1 MAETIAEELLVQI
14 RLKTEALEEGMAEMR
29 SILAKGSAQ
38 AEKLSVRQTATA
50 KKAAREQVR
59 AEQEAQTARIT
70 AIRAAE
76 AEAKRAAEESAR
88 AAEEA
93 AERAKAAQAR
103 LAAAAAAAFALIVK
117 AVKEAVDAANEYNN
131 AMVGLESLANGV
143 GQDFGRLKAAA
154 EELAADGLM
163 PVSDAA
169 AALKNLLARGFDAQ
183 EAIDLIKRL
192 KDASAFGRQGQLS
205 MGEAVRS
212 ATEGLKN
219 ENSVLVDNSGVTK
232 NVSVMW
238 SEYAAK
244 IGKTTDKLTTAEKR
258 QAEYAGIMQET
269 AYQVGDAA
277 RYAEEFA
284 GKQAAL
290 EAAQL
295 RVNQAFGAAAQD
307 ALTPL
312 VEAAA
317 PLLDALTEFIERNP
331 ELVAGITGT
340 AAAGTALTV
349 VFMGWKVAT
358 LALAGAM
365 GTLQASL
372 GVIGAISLVVGAVAG
387 LAVACEN
394 AKAPAEELADELDG
408 LKREMQELGQSAS
421 GAEDALKVLEE
432 ASSTTEEL
440 TAAKRTLAQVL
451 PQVVIGYDNEG
462 NAILATNDII
472 RQQIGLMRE
481 KQRLALEEAR
491 AAAKEAT
498 ETAKLNEEAAQ
509 IRMDN
514 LRQQYEETEKYYDDM
529 LAAAQNYSDEER
541 ALLEGYREDAR
552 QQNMQQQAE
561 VAQEIADARLQ
572 TGLKLQEQYAIEN
585 QLLGEQDAAVQL
597 AMQDTMELAAQ
608 QQLSAEEYLA
618 LLQETLND
626 EQQMAQYRAQAAQ
639 AAQEEAD
646 SIKVLTDEQ
655 SALNEAQSAA
665 KTMQNARQLRA
676 YVNEVKNGTK
686 GTRTYKAAVE
696 GLKKEY
702 GDLFP
707 SIEDSIDAIDGLVGA
722 QEESAQKAV
731 SAARTAIQNLMES
744 QRAILAVSAA
754 SSQAAKEASSLLA
767 VLAGLD
773 AALAGLGTGAL
784 PSISVGGGGGGGG
797 GGSSKSRWEKELD
810 ELEHYANLGED
821 VTRRQIDAI
830 QRILKEE
837 KLSTEKR
844 WELEEQLYE
853 KTNELLEN
861 KIDLYKSLT
870 ELTVEEA
877 SQQAAALT
885 YMLQTYK
892 LTAEERASLTEQLNE
907 TKKALDGDYL
917 RDYIAHLNRI
927 LAEEKLN
934 AAQRK
939 NILNEIMQARIS
951 LMQKEREQMQEAID
965 ARIEAI
971 EDERDA
977 QLKAIDEEIA
987 ALDELLQ
994 ARKRAKQ
1001 EEDDQDTLRRL
1012 QESLRYERDDYN
1024 RQQLEKQIEEKQKE
1038 IADRKFEEDIQDRK
1052 DALKAQQDAI
1062 RESADAEI
1070 KALQKMKEQRMNWY
1084 DEQLEMQQEYS
1095 EGSLEMQQLLND
1107 TRAEKLDESNRILNQ
1122 KTDEGQQRN
1131 VDTLLGYQGAMSGAG
1146 DTLGSS
1152 LETALSGHYD
1162 SVVSGANAMADAV
1175 VSAAQ
1180 RAAAE
1185 IQALQ
1190 AMTAAVV
1197 SAGAAGV
1204 SAVAGKNSITVTQNF
1219 NTPTATPSTIRS
1231 AGRKL
1236 AQDLL
1241 KR

>member
-131 AMVGLESLANGV
+131 AMVGLESLANGA
-143 GQDFGRLKAAA
+143 GQDFGALKAAA

-244 IGKTTDKLTTAEKR
+244 IGKTADKLTIAEKR

-317 PLLDALTEFIERNP
+317 PLLDALAEFIERNP

-462 NAILATNDII
+462 NAILATNDIL

-498 ETAKLNEEAAQ
+498 ETAKLKEEAAQ

-529 LAAAQNYSDEER
+529 LAAAQNYSDKER

-552 QQNMQQQAE
+552 QQNRQQQAE
-561 VAQEIADARLQ
+561 AAQEIADARLQ

-797 GGSSKSRWEKELD
+797 GSSKSRREKELD

-853 KTNELLEN
+853 KTNELLKN

-939 NILNEIMQARIS
+939 NILNEIIQARIS

-977 QLKAIDEEIA
+977 QLKAIDEETA
-987 ALDELLQ
+987 ALDKLLQ

-1001 EEDDQDTLRRL
+1001 EGDDQDTLRRL

-1095 EGSLEMQQLLND
+1095 EDSLEMQQLLND
-1107 TRAEKLDESNRILNQ
+1107 TRVEKLDESNRILNQ

-1204 SAVAGKNSITVTQNF
+1204 SAVAGKSSITVTQNF

>member
-131 AMVGLESLANGV
+131 AMVGLESLANGA
-143 GQDFGRLKAAA
+143 GQDFGALKAAA

-244 IGKTTDKLTTAEKR
+244 IGKAADKLTTAEKR

-295 RVNQAFGAAAQD
+295 RVNQALGAAAQD

-317 PLLDALTEFIERNP
+317 PLLDALAEFIERNP

-394 AKAPAEELADELDG
+394 AKAPADELDG

-498 ETAKLNEEAAQ
+498 ETAKLKEEAAQ

-552 QQNMQQQAE
+552 QQNRQQQAE
-561 VAQEIADARLQ
+561 AAQEIADARLQ

-597 AMQDTMELAAQ
+597 AMQDTMELATQ

-618 LLQETLND
+618 LLQETLNN

-702 GDLFP
+702 GSLFP

-784 PSISVGGGGGGGG
+784 PSIPVGGGGGGGG

-987 ALDELLQ
+987 ALDKLLQ

-1095 EGSLEMQQLLND
+1095 EDSLEMQQLLND

-1122 KTDEGQQRN
+1122 KTDEGQRRN

-1204 SAVAGKNSITVTQNF
+1204 SAVAGKNSVTVTQNF

>member
-59 AEQEAQTARIT
+59 AEQEAQNARIT
-70 AIRAAE
+70 AIRATE

-131 AMVGLESLANGV
+131 AMVGLESLANGA
-143 GQDFGRLKAAA
+143 GQDFGALKAAA

-169 AALKNLLARGFDAQ
+169 VALKNLLARGFDAQ

-244 IGKTTDKLTTAEKR
+244 IGKTADKLTTAEKR

-295 RVNQAFGAAAQD
+295 RVNQALGA
-307 ALTPL
+307 
-312 VEAAA
+312 
-317 PLLDALTEFIERNP
+317 
-331 ELVAGITGT
+331 

-432 ASSTTEEL
+432 TTSTTEEL
-440 TAAKRTLAQVL
+440 AAAKRTLAQVL

-481 KQRLALEEAR
+481 KQRLALEEAL

-498 ETAKLNEEAAQ
+498 ETAKLKEEAAQ

-561 VAQEIADARLQ
+561 AAQEIADARLQ

-665 KTMQNARQLRA
+665 KTMQNARQMRA
-676 YVNEVKNGTK
+676 YVNEVKNGAK

-707 SIEDSIDAIDGLVGA
+707 NIEDSIDAIDGLVGA

-773 AALAGLGTGAL
+773 AALAGLGTGSL

-951 LMQKEREQMQEAID
+951 LMQKEREQLQEAID

-987 ALDELLQ
+987 ALDKLLQ

-1095 EGSLEMQQLLND
+1095 EDSLEMQQLLND

-1131 VDTLLGYQGAMSGAG
+1131 VDTLLGYQSAMSGAG

-1197 SAGAAGV
+1197 SAGVAGV
-1204 SAVAGKNSITVTQNF
+1204 SAVAGKSSVTVTQNF

>member
-29 SILAKGSAQ
+29 SILAKGSAEV
-38 AEKLSVRQTATA
+38 EKLSVRQTATA

-59 AEQEAQTARIT
+59 AEQEAQNARIT

-131 AMVGLESLANGV
+131 AMVGLESLANGA
-143 GQDFGRLKAAA
+143 GQDFGALKAAA

-244 IGKTTDKLTTAEKR
+244 IGKTADKLTTAEKR

-317 PLLDALTEFIERNP
+317 PLLDALAEFIERNP

-394 AKAPAEELADELDG
+394 AKAPADELDG

-462 NAILATNDII
+462 NAILATNDIL

-552 QQNMQQQAE
+552 QQNRQQQAE
-561 VAQEIADARLQ
+561 AAQEIADARLQ

-618 LLQETLND
+618 LLQETLTD

-639 AAQEEAD
+639 AAQEEVD

-754 SSQAAKEASSLLA
+754 SSQAAKEASSLLT

-784 PSISVGGGGGGGG
+784 PSISVGGDGGGG